1 MLEWPGMYRHHLKR
15 TRRRFFTLKKWKM
28 RLLFWGSALSVGA
41 VAALFALIANVAD
54 DTFHDLYTQNPEV
67 AYALPPLGL
76 ALIAWLTRRFFP
88 GTEGS
93 GIPQA
98 IAALSLRKHALRSK
112 VLSLKVA
119 LGKIVLTT
127 LGLFCGASIGRE
139 GPTVHIGASIM
150 YSLRHLAP
158 LPLRGQDMQRAL
170 ILAGGA
176 AGISAA
182 FNTPLAG
189 ILFAIEEMSR
199 SFEQRTSGTLIIAVL
214 LAGITG
220 LVILGP
226 YTYFGST
233 DATLPLSSAWL
244 AVLICGIAG
253 GLLGGLFAAGLIQ
266 GTRYVAPLAWRYPVR
281 VALVCGVII
290 SLLGLVSN
298 GQTFGTGYSE
308 ARQLVD
314 GGEASLLF
322 PLWKLLATLSS
333 YLSGIPGGIFA
344 PSLSVGAGLGADLA
358 VLMPYLPAGA
368 LIMLGMVGY
377 FSGVVQTPITAFV
390 IVMEMTDNSGMLL
403 PLMATALIARGA
415 SSLVCPVPIYEA
427 LAEAYLN
434 KQKTPPNKVKV
445 NDENP

>member
-1 MLEWPGMYRHHLKR
+1 MLESGVMYRQHLKR
-15 TRRRFFTLKKWKM
+15 TKRRFFTLNKWKM

-41 VAALFALIANVAD
+41 IAALFALAAGFAD
-54 DTFHDLYTQNPEV
+54 ESFHHLHQQQPWLTYL
-67 AYALPPLGL
+67 LPPAGL
-76 ALIAWLTRRFFP
+76 AFIAWLTRHFFP

-98 IAALSLRKHALRSK
+98 IAALSMRKHALRGK

-119 LGKIVLTT
+119 LGKMLLTT

-150 YSLRHLAP
+150 YSLRRFAP
-158 LPLRGQDMQRAL
+158 QPLRGQDMLRAL

-189 ILFAIEEMSR
+189 ILFAVEEMSR
-199 SFEQRTSGTLIIAVL
+199 SFEQRTSGTLIIAVV
-214 LAGITG
+214 LAGLTA

-233 DATLPLSSAWL
+233 DATLPLSGAWL
-244 AVLICGIAG
+244 AVLICGVVG
-253 GLLGGLFAAGLIQ
+253 GLLGGLFATALIS
-266 GTRYVAPLAWRYPVR
+266 GSRRIAPLAWRYPVR
-281 VALVCGVII
+281 VAFACGLLI
-290 SLLGLVSN
+290 SLLGFVSD
-298 GQTFGTGYSE
+298 GQSFGTGYLE
-308 ARQLVD
+308 AQQLVD

-344 PSLSVGAGLGADLA
+344 PSLAVGAGLGADLA
-358 VLMPYLPAGA
+358 LLLPHLPVAA

-403 PLMATALIARGA
+403 PLMATALIARGI
-415 SSLVCPVPIYEA
+415 SSLVCPRPIYQA
-427 LAEAYLN
+427 LADAYLH
-434 KQKTPPNKVKV
+434 KQDTQENAGKY
-445 NDENP
+445 ENP

>member
-1 MLEWPGMYRHHLKR
+1 MYRQHLKR
-15 TRRRFFTLKKWKM
+15 THRQFFSLNKWKV
-28 RLLFWGSALSVGA
+28 RLLFWGSALAIGA
-41 VAALFALIANVAD
+41 VAAVFAMVAAEADERFHLLYQSKPWLTYLI
-54 DTFHDLYTQNPEV
+54 
-67 AYALPPLGL
+67 PPLGL
-76 ALIAWLTRRFFP
+76 SIIAWLTRRFFP

-98 IAALSLRKHALRSK
+98 IAALSMRKHGLRVR

-119 LGKIVLTT
+119 MGKILLTT
-127 LGLFCGASIGRE
+127 LGLFSGASIGRE

-150 YSLRHLAP
+150 YSLRRIAP
-158 LPLRGQDMQRAL
+158 VQLRGQDLMRAL

-199 SFEQRTSGTLIIAVL
+199 SFEQRSSGTLIIAVV
-214 LAGITG
+214 LAGITA

-244 AVLICGIAG
+244 AVLLCGV
-253 GLLGGLFAAGLIQ
+253 LGGLFGGLFSTALIF
-266 GTRYVAPLAWRYPVR
+266 GSRRIAPLVKRYPVS
-281 VALVCGVII
+281 VAFGCGLLI
-290 SLLGLVSN
+290 SLFGFVSH
-298 GQTFGTGYSE
+298 GQTYGTGYME
-308 ARQLVD
+308 ARSLVA

-322 PLWKLLATLSS
+322 PLWKLLATVSS

-358 VLMPYLPAGA
+358 MLMPHFPAGA
-368 LIMLGMVGY
+368 LIMLGMVSY

-390 IVMEMTDNSGMLL
+390 IVMEMTDNSEMLL
-403 PLMATALIARGA
+403 PLMAAALIAKGV
-415 SSLVCPVPIYEA
+415 SLIVCPKPIYEA
-427 LAEAYLN
+427 LAEAYLT
-434 KQKTPPNKVKV
+434 KQHKPGEKSS
-445 NDENP
+445 E

>member
-1 MLEWPGMYRHHLKR
+1 MLESGVMYRQHLKR
-15 TRRRFFTLKKWKM
+15 TRRRFFTLNKWKM

-41 VAALFALIANVAD
+41 IAALFALAAGFAD
-54 DTFHDLYTQNPEV
+54 ESFHHLHQQQPWLTYL
-67 AYALPPLGL
+67 LPPVGL
-76 ALIAWLTRRFFP
+76 AFIAWLTRRFFP

-98 IAALSLRKHALRSK
+98 IAALSMRKHALRHK
-112 VLSLKVA
+112 VLSLRVA
-119 LGKIVLTT
+119 LGKMLLTT

-139 GPTVHIGASIM
+139 GPTVHIGASLM
-150 YSLRHLAP
+150 YSLRRFAP
-158 LPLRGQDMQRAL
+158 QPLRGQDMLRAL

-189 ILFAIEEMSR
+189 ILFAVEEMSR
-199 SFEQRTSGTLIIAVL
+199 SFEQRTSGTLIIAVV
-214 LAGITG
+214 LAGLTA

-233 DATLPLSSAWL
+233 DATLPLSGAWL
-244 AVLICGIAG
+244 AVLICGVVG
-253 GLLGGLFAAGLIQ
+253 GLLGGLFATALIL
-266 GTRYVAPLAWRYPVR
+266 GSRRIAPLAWRYPVR
-281 VALVCGVII
+281 IAFACGLLI
-290 SLLGLVSN
+290 SLLGFVSD
-298 GQTFGTGYSE
+298 GQSFGTGYLE
-308 ARQLVD
+308 AQQLVD

-344 PSLSVGAGLGADLA
+344 PSLAVGAGLGADLA
-358 VLMPYLPAGA
+358 LLLPHLPVAA

-403 PLMATALIARGA
+403 PLMATALIARGV
-415 SSLVCPVPIYEA
+415 SSLVCPRPIYQA
-427 LAEAYLN
+427 LADAYLH
-434 KQKTPPNKVKV
+434 KQDTQENAGKY
-445 NDENP
+445 ENP

>member
-1 MLEWPGMYRHHLKR
+1 MYRQYLKR
-15 TRRRFFTLKKWKM
+15 TRRRFFTLRKWKI
-28 RLLFWGSALSVGA
+28 RLLFWSSALSVGA
-41 VAALFALIANVAD
+41 VAALFAMAAGMAD
-54 DTFHDLYTQNPEV
+54 ETFHHLHQQQPWLSYL
-67 AYALPPLGL
+67 LPPLGL

-98 IAALSLRKHALRSK
+98 IAALSMRKHALRSK

-119 LGKIVLTT
+119 IAKMVLTT
-127 LGLFCGASIGRE
+127 FGLFCGASIGRE

-150 YSLRHLAP
+150 YSLRRYAP
-158 LPLRGQDMQRAL
+158 LPLRGQDMLRAL

-199 SFEQRTSGTLIIAVL
+199 SFEQRTSGTLIIAVV
-214 LAGITG
+214 LAGITA

-233 DATLPLSSAWL
+233 DATLPLSGAWL
-244 AVLICGIAG
+244 AVLICGVVG
-253 GLLGGLFAAGLIQ
+253 GLLGGLFATGLIV
-266 GTRYVAPLAWRYPVR
+266 GSRRVAPLAWRYPVR
-281 VALVCGVII
+281 VALGCGLII
-290 SLLGLVSN
+290 SLLGFVSG
-298 GQTFGTGYSE
+298 GQSFGTGYLE
-308 ARQLVD
+308 AQQLVD
-314 GGEASLLF
+314 GGETSLLF

-358 VLMPYLPAGA
+358 MLMPHLPAAA

-403 PLMATALIARGA
+403 PLMATALIARGV
-415 SSLVCPVPIYEA
+415 SSLVCPRPIYQA
-427 LAEAYLN
+427 LAEAYMH
-434 KQKTPPNKVKV
+434 KQDPATNKVK
-445 NDENP
+445 DENP

>member
-1 MLEWPGMYRHHLKR
+1 MYRQHLNR
-15 TRRRFFTLKKWKM
+15 TRRRLFSLNKWKM
-28 RLLFWGSALSVGA
+28 RLLLWGGALCVGA
-41 VAALFALIANVAD
+41 VAALFALLANAAD
-54 DTFHDLYTQNPEV
+54 ESFHHLHQRQPWLTYL
-67 AYALPPLGL
+67 LPPLGL

-98 IAALSLRKHALRSK
+98 IAALSLRKHALRRR
-112 VLSLKVA
+112 VLSIKVA
-119 LGKIVLTT
+119 LGKMALTT
-127 LGLFCGASIGRE
+127 MGLFCGASIGRE

-150 YSLRHLAP
+150 YSLRRFAP
-158 LPLRGQDMQRAL
+158 LPLRGQDMFRAL

-199 SFEQRTSGTLIIAVL
+199 SFEQRTSGTLIITVV
-214 LAGITG
+214 LAGITA

-233 DATLPLSSAWL
+233 DASLPLSGAWL
-244 AVLICGIAG
+244 AVLICGVVG
-253 GLLGGLFAAGLIQ
+253 GLLGGLFASGLIL
-266 GTRYVAPLAWRYPVR
+266 GSRHIAPLAWRYPVR
-281 VALVCGVII
+281 VAFGCGLLI
-290 SLLGLVSN
+290 SLLGFVSD
-298 GQTFGTGYSE
+298 GQSFGTGYLE
-308 ARQLVD
+308 AQQLVD

-358 VLMPYLPAGA
+358 LLMPQLPAAA

-403 PLMATALIARGA
+403 PLMATALIARGI
-415 SSLVCPVPIYEA
+415 SSLVCPRPIYQA
-427 LAEAYLN
+427 LAEAYLH
-434 KQKTPPNKVKV
+434 KQDTQGNAVKY
-445 NDENP
+445 ENP

>member
-1 MLEWPGMYRHHLKR
+1 MLESVRMNFQHLKR
-15 TRRRFFTLKKWKM
+15 TRQKLFTLTKWKV

-41 VAALFALIANVAD
+41 VAALFALAAGAAD
-54 DTFHDLYTQNPEV
+54 EAFHHLHEQRPWLTYL
-67 AYALPPLGL
+67 LPPTGL

-98 IAALSLRKHALRSK
+98 IAALSMRKHALRSK
-112 VLSLKVA
+112 VLSLRVA
-119 LGKIVLTT
+119 MAKIVLTT
-127 LGLFCGASIGRE
+127 FGLFCGASIGRE
-139 GPTVHIGASIM
+139 GPTVHIGASLM
-150 YSLRHLAP
+150 YSLRRFAP
-158 LPLRGQDMQRAL
+158 MPLRGQDMLRGM

-199 SFEQRTSGTLIIAVL
+199 SFEQRSSGTLIIAVI

-220 LVILGP
+220 LMILGP

-233 DATLPLSSAWL
+233 DATLPLSGAWL
-244 AVLICGIAG
+244 AVIVCGVVG
-253 GLLGGLFAAGLIQ
+253 GLLGGLFATALIQ
-266 GTRYVAPLAWRYPVR
+266 GSRRVAPLAWRYPVR
-281 VALVCGVII
+281 VAFICGLII
-290 SLLGLVSN
+290 SVLGFVSN
-298 GQTFGTGYSE
+298 GQSYGTGYIE
-308 ARQLVD
+308 ARALVD

-344 PSLSVGAGLGADLA
+344 PSLSVGAGLGADIAL
-358 VLMPYLPAGA
+358 LMPHLPAAA
-368 LIMLGMVGY
+368 LVMLGMVGY

-403 PLMATALIARGA
+403 PLMATALIARGV
-415 SSLVCPVPIYEA
+415 SSLVCPRPIYMA
-427 LAEAYLN
+427 LAEAYLH
-434 KQKTPPNKVKV
+434 KQDPPKVK
-445 NDENP
+445 DENP

>member
-1 MLEWPGMYRHHLKR
+1 MLECGNMYRQHLHR
-15 TRRRFFTLKKWKM
+15 TRRRLFSLNKWKM
-28 RLLFWGSALSVGA
+28 RLLLWGSALCVGA
-41 VAALFALIANVAD
+41 VAALFALLANAAD
-54 DTFHDLYTQNPEV
+54 ENFHHLHQQQPWLTYL
-67 AYALPPLGL
+67 LPPLGL

-98 IAALSLRKHALRSK
+98 IAALSMRKHALRRK
-112 VLSLKVA
+112 VLSIKVA
-119 LGKIVLTT
+119 LGKMLLTT
-127 LGLFCGASIGRE
+127 LGLFCGTSIGRE

-150 YSLRHLAP
+150 YSLRRFAP
-158 LPLRGQDMQRAL
+158 LPLRGQDMFRAL

-199 SFEQRTSGTLIIAVL
+199 SFEQRTSGTLIITVV
-214 LAGITG
+214 LAGITA
-220 LVILGP
+220 LAILGP

-233 DATLPLSSAWL
+233 DASLPLSGAWL
-244 AVLICGIAG
+244 AVLICGVVG
-253 GLLGGLFAAGLIQ
+253 GLLGGLFATALIQ
-266 GTRYVAPLAWRYPVR
+266 GSRQIAPLAWRYPVR
-281 VALVCGVII
+281 VAFACGLLI
-290 SLLGLVSN
+290 SLLGFVSN
-298 GQTFGTGYSE
+298 GQSFGTGYLE
-308 ARQLVD
+308 AQQLVD

-358 VLMPYLPAGA
+358 WLMPHLPAAA

-403 PLMATALIARGA
+403 PLMATALIARGV
-415 SSLVCPVPIYEA
+415 SSLVCPRPIYMA
-427 LAEAYLN
+427 LAEAYLH
-434 KQKTPPNKVKV
+434 KQDPPKV

>member
-1 MLEWPGMYRHHLKR
+1 MLESVRMDFRHLKR
-15 TRRRFFTLKKWKM
+15 TRQKLFTLAKWKV

-41 VAALFALIANVAD
+41 VAALFALAAGAAD
-54 DTFHDLYTQNPEV
+54 ETFHHLHQQRPWLTYL
-67 AYALPPLGL
+67 LPPAGL
-76 ALIAWLTRRFFP
+76 VLIAWLTRHFFP

-98 IAALSLRKHALRSK
+98 IAALSMRKHALRHK
-112 VLSLKVA
+112 VLSLRVA
-119 LGKIVLTT
+119 VAKIVLTT

-139 GPTVHIGASIM
+139 GPTVHIGASLM
-150 YSLRHLAP
+150 YSLRRFAP
-158 LPLRGQDMQRAL
+158 MPLRGQDLLRAM

-199 SFEQRTSGTLIIAVL
+199 SFEQRSSGTLIIAVV

-220 LVILGP
+220 LMILGP

-233 DATLPLSSAWL
+233 DATLPLSGAWL
-244 AVLICGIAG
+244 AVILCGVVG
-253 GLLGGLFAAGLIQ
+253 GLLGGLFATALIQ
-266 GTRYVAPLAWRYPVR
+266 GSRRVAPLAWRYPVR
-281 VALVCGVII
+281 VAFVCGLII
-290 SLLGLVSN
+290 SLLGFVSN
-298 GQTFGTGYSE
+298 GQSYGTGYIE
-308 ARQLVD
+308 ARALVD

-358 VLMPYLPAGA
+358 LLLPHLPAAA
-368 LIMLGMVGY
+368 LVMLGMVGY

-403 PLMATALIARGA
+403 PLMATALIARGV
-415 SSLVCPVPIYEA
+415 SSLVCPRPIYMA
-427 LAEAYLN
+427 LAEAYLH
-434 KQKTPPNKVKV
+434 KQDPPKVKH
-445 NDENP
+445 ENP